1 MRRRLRSDRPVM
13 TPLAAISLG
22 MLGLL
27 AGLLIGAVGIGGVIL
42 VPALV
47 YFGGIPIHA
56 AIAGAMMSY
65 VLTGLIG
72 TLVYAGKNSIR
83 WGMAGWLCAGA
94 MPAALAGALAAGRAS
109 SLLLE
114 ILIGLL
120 TAASGV
126 RALPASPAD
135 DGARSAISNSALGFI
150 GAVTGFGSALSGT
163 GGPLI
168 LVPILMWLELPVL
181 TAIALSQAIQL
192 PIALLA
198 TAGNALSG
206 NLDLTLGVLL
216 AAGLAVG
223 TFVGARIA
231 HAVPRAILRRAV
243 AMVLVVVGAAI
254 TIKVIARLLA

>member
-1 MRRRLRSDRPVM
+1 M
-13 TPLAAISLG
+13 TALAALSLG
-22 MLGLL
+22 MLGLF

-56 AIAGAMMSY
+56 AIAAAMVSY
-65 VLTGLIG
+65 LLTGLIG

-83 WGMAGWLCAGA
+83 WSMAAWLCAGA
-94 MPAALAGALAAGRAS
+94 MPAALAGALAAGHAS
-109 SLLLE
+109 SVLLE
-114 ILIGLL
+114 VLIGLL
-120 TAASGV
+120 TAASGIH
-126 RALPASPAD
+126 ALSASPAD
-135 DGARSAISNSALGFI
+135 DDARSTAVSGPALGLI

-198 TAGNALSG
+198 TAGNFLSG
-206 NLDLTLGVLL
+206 NLDPTLGALL

-231 HAVPRAILRRAV
+231 HAVPRAALRRAV
-243 AMVLVVVGAAI
+243 AIVLVVVGAAI
-254 TIKVIARLLA
+254 AIKVVARLFA

>member
-1 MRRRLRSDRPVM
+1 M
-13 TPLAAISLG
+13 TALAAIFFG

-27 AGLLIGAVGIGGVIL
+27 AGLMIGVVGIGGVVL

-47 YFGGIPIHA
+47 YFGGIPIHV
-56 AIAGAMMSY
+56 AIAAAMMSY
-65 VLTGLIG
+65 VVTGLIG
-72 TLVYAGKNSIR
+72 TLVYACENSIR
-83 WGMAGWLCAGA
+83 WGTAWWLCASA

-120 TAASGV
+120 TAASGIH
-126 RALPASPAD
+126 ALLVSSAGDSAH
-135 DGARSAISNSALGFI
+135 SNAISRPALGFI

-168 LVPILMWLELPVL
+168 LIPILIWLDVPVL
-181 TAIALSQAIQL
+181 TAIGLSQAIQL

-198 TAGNALSG
+198 TAGNFFSG

-216 AAGLAVG
+216 AAGLAIG

-231 HAVPRAILRRAV
+231 HAVPRAALRRAV
-243 AMVLVVVGAAI
+243 AMVLVVVGASIA
-254 TIKVIARLLA
+254 IKVTARLFA

>member
-1 MRRRLRSDRPVM
+1 M
-13 TPLAAISLG
+13 TALAAILLG

-47 YFGGIPIHA
+47 YFGGIPIHV
-56 AIAGAMMSY
+56 AIAAAMMSY

-72 TLVYAGKNSIR
+72 TLVYARKNSIR

-114 ILIGLL
+114 ILIGVL
-120 TAASGV
+120 TAASGA
-126 RALPASPAD
+126 RALPASRAG
-135 DGARSAISNSALGFI
+135 DGTRSDAVSGPALGLI

-168 LVPILMWLELPVL
+168 LVPILIWLELPVL

-198 TAGNALSG
+198 TAGNVLSG
-206 NLDLTLGVLL
+206 NLDLALGALL
-216 AAGLAVG
+216 AVGLAVG

-231 HAVPRAILRRAV
+231 HAVPRAALRRAV
-243 AMVLVVVGAAI
+243 AVVLVVVGAAI
-254 TIKVIARLLA
+254 TIKVIARLWA